1 MCWYGGR
8 GVSSAISFLLEAS
21 LFLGQE
27 CLYMMTSILCL
38 QDFGQREM
46 AKGDSLILSLRSVQE
61 GILFLLWFLIN
72 VFIRQAANGWLLSKG
87 PTLIF

>member
-8 GVSSAISFLLEAS
+8 GVSSAISFLLEAR

-27 CLYMMTSILCL
+27 CLYMMPSILCL
-38 QDFGQREM
+38 QDLGQREM
-46 AKGDSLILSLRSVQE
+46 AKGDSLILSSRIVQK

-72 VFIRQAANGWLLSKG
+72 VFIRKTANGWLLSKG

>member
-27 CLYMMTSILCL
+27 CLYMMPSILCL
-38 QDFGQREM
+38 QDLGQREM
-46 AKGDSLILSLRSVQE
+46 AGTLRRVQE
-61 GILFLLWFLIN
+61 GILFLLWLLIN
-72 VFIRQAANGWLLSKG
+72 VFIRQAANGWHLSEGLVLLV
-87 PTLIF
+87 